1 MTGLELIP
9 LIVSSFGTTVLA
21 ANALFV
27 GTYALLYGGI
37 AFGAAALSKALAP
50 KQAVPK
56 PEDGTY
62 NLKQPVPSL
71 PIVLGRVKKASDYA
85 FLEEINGNAYHVLV
99 PAGHRIQ
106 GFVQHYLHDEAVS
119 VSATVVVS
127 PAHFYPKN
135 TPYVTIEVRNGLPA
149 ETAYSDVVAAFP
161 SIWTV
166 DHRGDG
172 LASVKMICKTA
183 KADDFLKIFPNQ
195 MPEHSSI
202 LDGNP
207 DIYDPRGGGGYAYT
221 TNLALH
227 RLWHLTSP
235 YGGKLSL
242 AEMYLPDW
250 GHAADIADRSII
262 NRSGGV
268 ESLYHGGFWF
278 RANSD
283 PADVGRTIDEAGELV
298 VYERADGTVGVH
310 GGEYYEPTITLT
322 RAEITAFSLNANVDP
337 STTVLAVRGRY
348 TDPADLYNTNDAA
361 IYGDPYIGED
371 TQRTVTVDNVAVQ
384 SHNHIQR
391 LQKLRY
397 IRRNGM
403 RVALTAHFD
412 LDNDP
417 SYERFIRVQYGPKLA
432 DAVIE
437 ITEKPVISLR
447 EMTITL
453 SGIVVPPDLYEFN
466 SATEEGIPGSSVVVL
481 PPGGVPI
488 PTGFGVIIQQ
498 EVVSGGASAAYGLG
512 SWAHVSDE
520 LTYEMEWE
528 RLSGS
533 TGPQSAISSA
543 AGVDQ
548 VRSTYLADGVQYR
561 FRLRAWAAGVSSDWT
576 DYVTVTAVADP
587 NPPAVVSGVGV
598 TTPGAGQASF
608 TWTAPNSANYAAV
621 RIYINTANSMSGAT
635 LVATEYG
642 PPNLSDGRVVTGLS
656 AGAKFGF
663 VVSINASGTAAAAVP
678 TGPFTVT

>member
-1 MTGLELIP
+1 MSGLELIP
-9 LIVSSFGTTVLA
+9 LIVSSLGTTVFA
-21 ANALFV
+21 ANALYL
-27 GTYALLYGGI
+27 GTAALLYGGL

-62 NLKQPVPSL
+62 NLKQSVPSL
-71 PIVLGRVKKASDYA
+71 PIVLGRVKKASDYV
-85 FLEEINGNAYHVLV
+85 FLEELSGTAYHVLV
-99 PAGHRIQ
+99 PAGHRIYR
-106 GFVQHYLHDEAVS
+106 FVQHYLHDEPVNLS
-119 VSATVVVS
+119 NGVVVS
-127 PAHFYPKN
+127 PAHFFPKN
-135 TPYVTIEVRNGLPA
+135 TPYVTIETRFGSPA
-149 ETAYSDVVAAFP
+149 ELAYSDVAAAFP
-161 SIWTV
+161 TV
-166 DHRGDG
+166 WGADYRGDG

-202 LDGNP
+202 IEGHT
-207 DIYDPRGGGGYAYT
+207 DIYDPRSGGSYGYT

-235 YGGKLSL
+235 FGGKLSL
-242 AEMYLPDW
+242 SDMYLPDW
-250 GHAADIADRSII
+250 GRAADVADQLIL

-283 PADVGRTIDEAGELV
+283 PADVGRTMDEAAELV

-310 GGEYYEPTITLT
+310 AGEYYEPTITLT
-322 RAEITAFSLNANVDP
+322 KAEITAFSLNANVDP
-337 STTVLAVRGRY
+337 STTVLAVRGRF

-371 TQRTVTVDNVAVQ
+371 TERTVTVDNVAVQ

-403 RVALTAHFD
+403 RVTLTAHYD
-412 LDNDP
+412 LDRDP

-437 ITEKPVISLR
+437 ITAKPVISLKD
-447 EMTITL
+447 MTITL
-453 SGIVVPPDLYEFN
+453 SGIVIPPNLYAFN

-481 PPGGVPI
+481 PPGGIPV
-488 PTGFGVIIQQ
+488 PTGFGVVIQT
-498 EVVSGGASAAYGLG
+498 EIVSGGSSAAYGLATW
-512 SWAHVSDE
+512 SHVSDE
-520 LTYEMEWE
+520 LTYELEWE
-528 RLSGS
+528 RVTSS
-533 TGPQSAISSA
+533 TGPQSAVST

-548 VRSTYLADGVQYR
+548 VRSSYLADGVQFK
-561 FRLRAWAAGVSSDWT
+561 FRLRAWAAGVSSEWT
-576 DYVTVTAVADP
+576 DYVNLTATADP
-587 NPPAVVSGVGV
+587 TPPGVVAGVGV

-608 TWTAPNSANYAAV
+608 TWTAPNSANYAAA
-621 RIYINTANSMSGAT
+621 RIYVNTTNTMTGAT

-642 PPNLSDGRVVTGLS
+642 PPNLSDGKVVTGLG
-656 AGAKFGF
+656 AGTKYGF
-663 VVSINASGTAAAAVP
+663 VVAINSSGVPATAVA
-678 TGPFTVT
+678 TGAFTVT